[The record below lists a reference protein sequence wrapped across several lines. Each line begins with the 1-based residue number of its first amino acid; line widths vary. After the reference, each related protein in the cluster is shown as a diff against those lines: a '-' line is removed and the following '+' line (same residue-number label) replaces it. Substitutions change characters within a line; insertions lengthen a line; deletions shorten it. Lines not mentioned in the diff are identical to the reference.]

1 MSLTALSVPN
11 TTALQTPTPNPHQL
25 VPSQTPN
32 QSTCFCEFVISWIC
46 CLRVLFHVSL
56 FLYLYF
62 TTYVLYHLC
71 FLPVL
76 LCVILHPLSHSQA
89 SGEPVSESWQ
99 TANVRPTRLPSGTV
113 LRETGQSLPSGPAA
127 GGHLR
132 PAGARRGAIGAMKKK
147 KHKEIEKKK
156 KQPCV

>member
-1 MSLTALSVPN
+1 MFP
-11 TTALQTPTPNPHQL
+11 
-25 VPSQTPN
+25 
-32 QSTCFCEFVISWIC
+32 CFCTYI
-46 CLRVLFHVSL
+46 
-56 FLYLYF
+56 LYLYF

-132 PAGARRGAIGAMKKK
+132 PAGARRGAIGAMKQKK
-147 KHKEIEKKK
+147 RDREKEKATMRVINNTHLHNPKNC
-156 KQPCV
+156 QGL